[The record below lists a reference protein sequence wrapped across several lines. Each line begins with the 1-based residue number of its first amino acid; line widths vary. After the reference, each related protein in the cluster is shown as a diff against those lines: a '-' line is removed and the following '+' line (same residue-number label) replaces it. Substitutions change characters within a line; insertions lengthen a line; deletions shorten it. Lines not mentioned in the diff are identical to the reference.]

1 MIGAIIG
8 DTIGSIYEFDNIK
21 TKDFD
26 FWGEGI
32 EPTDDSVLE
41 AADFEDAIRNAVS
54 LGGDSDTLACIAG
67 SIAEPLFGVP
77 QAMYK
82 HEVNIL
88 KALFPKLQKLLVE
101 FEKKYGNRVI

>member
-1 MIGAIIG
+1 M
-8 DTIGSIYEFDNIK
+8 
-21 TKDFD
+21 
-26 FWGEGI
+26 
-32 EPTDDSVLE
+32 
-41 AADFEDAIRNAVS
+41 AAEHC
-54 LGGDSDTLACIAG
+54 GDSDTLACIAG